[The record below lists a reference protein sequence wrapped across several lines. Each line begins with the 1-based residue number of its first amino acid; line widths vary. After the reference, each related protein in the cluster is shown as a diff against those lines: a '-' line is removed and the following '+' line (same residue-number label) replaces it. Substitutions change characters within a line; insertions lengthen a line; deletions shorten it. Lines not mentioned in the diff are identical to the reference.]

1 MQPVV
6 ETLDGLQRRIE
17 VSVSL
22 ADVEKEVKEE
32 LKKAAKTAKVAGFR
46 PGKVPMS
53 MLERSH
59 GPGIRYEVI
68 NQQVGKTL
76 GDALDKTGLRVAG
89 APSLEPK
96 SDGVPEG
103 TLAFLATFEVYPEI
117 DLPDLSSLDVKRAAC
132 KVDQAAIDKTLDILR
147 EQRASYSPELG
158 RAAAD
163 TDQVKIDFIG
173 KIDGVA
179 FDGGTAD
186 DFSFVLGKGRMLPEF
201 EQAVRG
207 LKAGE
212 QKTFPLKFPDDYGSK
227 DVAGKTAEFT
237 VTVKEV
243 SRRELP
249 AVDESF
255 AKELGQPEGSVDK
268 LLVDIRQNIE
278 REVESRTMARTKGS
292 VMDALLSKA
301 GFDVPKALV
310 QSETESR
317 IKAARQELK
326 QRGLPNA
333 DSIPIPPETFAA
345 EAERRVKLGLL
356 IGELIQKANLQA
368 KPEQVRAKI
377 EKFAQGYEQP
387 AQVVSYYLSDRQRRA
402 EIEAIVLE
410 DNVVEHVLAM
420 AKVTEDIL
428 AFDDIMGTSAPA

>member
-1 MQPVV
+1 MQPTV

-22 ADVEKEVKEE
+22 ADVEKLVKEE
-32 LKKAAKTAKVAGFR
+32 LKKAARTAKVAGFR

-59 GPGIRYEVI
+59 APGIRYDVI

-76 GDALDKTGLRVAG
+76 GDALDQTGLRIAG
-89 APSLEPK
+89 SPSLEPK
-96 SDGVPEG
+96 SEGVPEG
-103 TLAFLATFEVYPEI
+103 VLAFFATFEVYPEI
-117 DLPDLSSLDVKRAAC
+117 TLPEIASLEVKRLAC
-132 KVDQAAIDKTLDILR
+132 EITPTAIDKTVDILR
-147 EQRASYSPELG
+147 EQRAKHVPEEG
-158 RAAAD
+158 RAASD
-163 TDQVKIDFIG
+163 KDEVKIDFVG
-173 KIDGVA
+173 KIDDVA
-179 FDGGTAD
+179 FDGGTAQ
-186 DFSFVLGKGRMLPEF
+186 DFAFVIGKGRMLPEF
-201 EQAVRG
+201 EQAVLG

-227 DVAGKTAEFT
+227 DVAGKLAQFT

-243 SRRELP
+243 SRQELP
-249 AVDESF
+249 AIDEAF
-255 AKELGQPEGSVDK
+255 AKELGQSEGSVEK
-268 LLVDIRQNIE
+268 LMADIRQNIE
-278 REVESRTMARTKGS
+278 REVESRTLAKTKAS
-292 VMDALLSKA
+292 VMDALLAKA
-301 GFDVPKALV
+301 DFSVPKALIDT
-310 QSETESR
+310 ETEGR
-317 IKAARQELK
+317 IQAARAELK

-333 DSIPIPPETFAA
+333 DTIPIPPETFSA
-345 EAERRVKLGLL
+345 EAERRVKLGLM

-410 DNVVEHVLAM
+410 DNVVEHVLAN
-420 AKVTEDIL
+420 AKVVDEKVD
-428 AFDDIMGTSAPA
+428 FDEIMGTSAAA

>member
-1 MQPVV
+1 MQPTV

-22 ADVEKEVKEE
+22 AEVEKLVKDE
-32 LKKAAKTAKVAGFR
+32 LKKAARTAKVAGFR
-46 PGKVPMS
+46 PGKVPMA

-59 GPGIRYEVI
+59 APGIRYDVI

-76 GDALDKTGLRVAG
+76 GDALDQTGLRIAG
-89 APSLEPK
+89 SPSLEPK

-103 TLAFLATFEVYPEI
+103 VLAFFATFEVYPDITLPEI
-117 DLPDLSSLDVKRAAC
+117 GSLEVKRVAC
-132 KVDQAAIDKTLDILR
+132 EITPDAIDKTVEILR
-147 EQRASYSPELG
+147 EQRAKHVPEAG
-158 RAAAD
+158 RAASEKD
-163 TDQVKIDFIG
+163 EVKIDFVG

-179 FDGGTAD
+179 FDGGTAQ
-186 DFSFVLGKGRMLPEF
+186 DFSFVIGKGRMLPEF
-201 EQAVRG
+201 EEAVRG

-212 QKTFPLKFPDDYGSK
+212 EKTFPLKFPDDYGSK
-227 DVAGKTAEFT
+227 DVAGKSAEFT

-243 SRRELP
+243 SRQELP
-249 AVDESF
+249 AIDEAF
-255 AKELGQPEGSVDK
+255 ARELGQPEGSVEK
-268 LLVDIRQNIE
+268 LMADIRQNIE
-278 REVESRTMARTKGS
+278 REVESRTLARTKAS
-292 VMDALLSKA
+292 VMDALLAKA
-301 GFDVPKALV
+301 EFSVPKALIDT
-310 QSETESR
+310 ETESR
-317 IKAARQELK
+317 IQSARAELK

-333 DSIPIPPETFAA
+333 DTIPIPPETFSA
-345 EAERRVKLGLL
+345 EAERRVKLGLM

-410 DNVVEHVLAM
+410 DNVVEHVLTN
-420 AKVTEDIL
+420 AKVVDEKVG
-428 AFDDIMGTSAPA
+428 FDEIMGTSASA

>member
-1 MQPVV
+1 MQPTV

-22 ADVEKEVKEE
+22 ADVEKLVKEE
-32 LKKAAKTAKVAGFR
+32 LKKAARTAKVAGFR

-59 GPGIRYEVI
+59 APGIRYDVI

-76 GDALDKTGLRVAG
+76 GDALDQTGLRIAG
-89 APSLEPK
+89 SPSLEPK
-96 SDGVPEG
+96 SEGVPEG
-103 TLAFLATFEVYPEI
+103 VLAFFATFEVYPEI
-117 DLPDLSSLDVKRAAC
+117 TLPEIASLEVKRLAC
-132 KVDQAAIDKTLDILR
+132 EITPTAIDKTVDILR
-147 EQRASYSPELG
+147 EQRAKHVPEEG
-158 RAAAD
+158 RAASD
-163 TDQVKIDFIG
+163 KDEVKIDFVG
-173 KIDGVA
+173 KIDDVA
-179 FDGGTAD
+179 FDGGTAQ
-186 DFSFVLGKGRMLPEF
+186 DFAFVIGKGRMLPEF
-201 EQAVRG
+201 EEAVRG

-227 DVAGKTAEFT
+227 DVAGKLAQFT

-243 SRRELP
+243 SRQELP
-249 AVDESF
+249 AIDEAF
-255 AKELGQPEGSVDK
+255 AKELGQSEGSVEK
-268 LLVDIRQNIE
+268 LMADIRQNIE
-278 REVESRTMARTKGS
+278 REVESRTLAKTKAS
-292 VMDALLSKA
+292 VMDALLAKA
-301 GFDVPKALV
+301 DFSVPKALIDT
-310 QSETESR
+310 ETEGR
-317 IKAARQELK
+317 IQAARAELK

-333 DSIPIPPETFAA
+333 DTIPIPPETFSA
-345 EAERRVKLGLL
+345 EAERRVKLGLM

-410 DNVVEHVLAM
+410 DNVVEHVLAN
-420 AKVTEDIL
+420 AKVVDEKVD
-428 AFDDIMGTSAPA
+428 FDEIMGTSAAA

>member
-32 LKKAAKTAKVAGFR
+32 LKKAARTAKVAGFR
-46 PGKVPMS
+46 PGKVPMT

-96 SDGVPEG
+96 SDGVPDG
-103 TLAFLATFEVYPEI
+103 MLAFLATFEVYPEVA
-117 DLPDLSSLDVKRAAC
+117 LPDLATLEVKRAAC
-132 KVDQAAIDKTLDILR
+132 EVDQTAIDKTLEILR
-147 EQRASYSPELG
+147 EQRATFVPQTG
-158 RAAAD
+158 RAAQD
-163 TDQVKIDFIG
+163 KDQVKIDFIG

-179 FDGGTAD
+179 FEGGTAE
-186 DFSFVLGKGRMLPEF
+186 DFAFVLGKGRMLPEF
-201 EQAVRG
+201 EEAVRG

-212 QKTFPLKFPDDYGSK
+212 QKTFPLKFPDDYGNK
-227 DVAGKTAEFT
+227 DVAGQTAEFT
-237 VTVKEV
+237 ITVKEV
-243 SRRELP
+243 AEPSLP

-255 AKELGQPEGSVDK
+255 ARELGQPEGSVEK
-268 LLVDIRQNIE
+268 LLADIRQNIE

-301 GFDVPKALV
+301 AFAVPKALV
-310 QSETESR
+310 QTETESR
-317 IKAARQELK
+317 IQAARQELK

-333 DSIPIPPETFAA
+333 DTIPIPPETFAP

-356 IGELIQKANLQA
+356 VGELIQKANLQA

-410 DNVVEHVLAM
+410 DNVVAHVLAS
-420 AKVTEDIL
+420 AKVSDDKI
-428 AFDDIMGTSAPA
+428 AFDDIMGTSPAA